1 MRHLHTNTTKLSILF
16 AFISIAAC
24 STPAQTN
31 QARSLVTRPVNESQ
45 MATLHGNMHPLARAE
60 FDQGAAPAS
69 LPMEN
74 IQLVLKRSPE
84 QEAALEELLR
94 QQQDPSSPNYHKGV
108 TPEEFGA
115 RFGASDQDIKAVTS

>member
-45 MATLHGNMHPLARAE
+45 MATLHGNMHPLARA
-60 FDQGAAPAS
+60 
-69 LPMEN
+69 
-74 IQLVLKRSPE
+74 
-84 QEAALEELLR
+84 
-94 QQQDPSSPNYHKGV
+94 
-108 TPEEFGA
+108 
-115 RFGASDQDIKAVTS
+115 